1 MWEFLNNLLDKAGVV
16 VALFALTV
24 LAFVGIARIAWK
36 QMERL
41 NERLLE
47 SRNQVEIIRRQDE
60 EKRAVMRMA
69 FDEERIAFASER
81 ARIAA
86 EHAAELISVAELARK
101 EARGF
106 GERVDLLRD
115 RHTTQMVE
123 LVEKS
128 TRHIERIDQSI
139 SRLGVAID
147 VLVRVGEGR

>member
-1 MWEFLNNLLDKAGVV
+1 VWEFLNNLLDKAGVV